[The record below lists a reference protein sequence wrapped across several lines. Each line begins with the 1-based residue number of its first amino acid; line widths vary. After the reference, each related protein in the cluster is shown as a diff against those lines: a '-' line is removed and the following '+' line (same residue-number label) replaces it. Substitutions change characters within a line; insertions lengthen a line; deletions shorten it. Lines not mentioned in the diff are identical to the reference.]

1 MAAMKRPAW
10 ILSAALLALAALG
23 AGIFWYRA
31 NGVES
36 ALLDQPA
43 FATLKEHSRAEY
55 TSVLAAY
62 RKFRAGDAT
71 ELEFLNIASAQYSQA
86 ATRRLANASQ
96 ESVLALMHDTL
107 ATVKKLEARSPET
120 CFRYWFPEVAGPAEV
135 AQALAADDLRR
146 TMELMGAVVSTAA
159 KEPVAVPDPEEVKEP
174 LGNIVNAMY
183 ERYGADAQM
192 VARAEDP
199 RADHAKVCAIT
210 TAVYERILALPPEV
224 SSKLIRVMAAG

>member
-1 MAAMKRPAW
+1 
-10 ILSAALLALAALG
+10 
-23 AGIFWYRA
+23 
-31 NGVES
+31 
-36 ALLDQPA
+36 
-43 FATLKEHSRAEY
+43 
-55 TSVLAAY
+55 
-62 RKFRAGDAT
+62 
-71 ELEFLNIASAQYSQA
+71 
-86 ATRRLANASQ
+86 
-96 ESVLALMHDTL
+96 
-107 ATVKKLEARSPET
+107 
-120 CFRYWFPEVAGPAEV
+120 
-135 AQALAADDLRR
+135 
-146 TMELMGAVVSTAA
+146 MELMGAVVSTAA